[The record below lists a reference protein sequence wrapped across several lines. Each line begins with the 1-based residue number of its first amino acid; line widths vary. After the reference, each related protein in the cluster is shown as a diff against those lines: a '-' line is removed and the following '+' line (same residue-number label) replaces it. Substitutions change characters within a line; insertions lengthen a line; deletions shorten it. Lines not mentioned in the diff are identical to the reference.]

1 MSDPLTFD
9 SATPRLALPLL
20 FVGQAQKE
28 AFVNEALSLV
38 DGLLHCAVEAVLN
51 TPPAT
56 PLDGQAWLVGAIP
69 AGAWSGR
76 AGHLALRQGGNW
88 IFVPPRDGMRVLDRS
103 TGQDRRYRDEWRAP
117 AVPAAPTGGATI
129 DAEARTAIAGIIASL
144 REAGV
149 LPQP

>member
-51 TPPAT
+51 TPPPA
-56 PLDGQAWLVGAIP
+56 PLDGQAWLVGASP
-69 AGAWSGR
+69 TGAWSGR

-88 IFVPPRDGMRVLDRS
+88 LFAPPRDGMRVLDRS
-103 TGQDRRYRDEWRAP
+103 TGQDRRYHDEWLAP
-117 AVPAAPTGGATI
+117 AVPAAPTGGTTI
-129 DAEARTAIAGIIASL
+129 DAEARTAIAGIIACL
-144 REAGV
+144 REAGL
-149 LPQP
+149 LPQS

>member
-51 TPPAT
+51 TPPPA
-56 PLDGQAWLVGAIP
+56 PLDGQAWLVGTSP
-69 AGAWSGR
+69 TGAWSGK

-88 IFVPPRDGMRVLDRS
+88 LFAPPRDGMRVLDRS
-103 TGQDRRYRDEWRAP
+103 TGQDRRYHDEWRAP
-117 AVPAAPTGGATI
+117 SVPAAPTGGTTI

-144 REAGV
+144 REAGL